1 MYLHYYTPNRLH
13 TFLFKIMDNNEL
25 IHFRFGHMKRH
36 DETTLKHNV
45 AAIEG
50 VMLQLA
56 NQ

>member
-36 DETTLKHNV
+36 AETTLKHKV
-45 AAIEG
+45 
-50 VMLQLA
+50 LLL
-56 NQ
+56 